1 MVFLFMIQKSVTTA
15 IEEHHAL
22 FDTEEGSSQLEGIA
36 AMNRFAAWRGE
47 NLGRSKEADAT

>member
-1 MVFLFMIQKSVTTA
+1 MVFLFMIQKSVMTA